1 MKTETQFVTVKEARN
16 NDKTKARPTRFVY
29 TRPPYFVRIRGKQIG
44 EYHTLEEAAFARD
57 EYLKKNP

>member
-1 MKTETQFVTVKEARN
+1 MKADARN

-44 EYHTLEEAAFARD
+44 EFHTLEEAAFARD
-57 EYLKKNP
+57 EYLKKNS

>member
-1 MKTETQFVTVKEARN
+1 MKADARK
-16 NDKTKARPTRFVY
+16 NDKTKVRPTRFVY
-29 TRPPYFVRIRGKQIG
+29 RRPEYFVRIRGKQIG